1 MIRKLAENGVYFLCN
16 SSLEYVV
23 PVTITK
29 SLFVTLNEVEG
40 KYLGSCECI
49 DWKIGWKICLK

>member
-16 SSLEYVV
+16 SSLDYVV

-29 SLFVTLNEVEG
+29 SLFVTLNKVEG
-40 KYLGSCECI
+40 KYLDHVI
-49 DWKIGWKICLK
+49 VLIGRVDENFLN